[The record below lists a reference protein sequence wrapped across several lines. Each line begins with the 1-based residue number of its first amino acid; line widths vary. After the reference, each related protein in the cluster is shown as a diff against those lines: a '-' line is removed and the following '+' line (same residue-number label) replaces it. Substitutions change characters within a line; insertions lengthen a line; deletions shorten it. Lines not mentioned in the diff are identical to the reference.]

1 MNQAHIVLID
11 THGAIIDY
19 RVDAETL
26 ASIFTQ
32 LQATGERMTF
42 PVIRSEYLKVETPK
56 PVAPVAEPEPEVP
69 DVTPKYVG
77 SYWRVFHGLVAGWLE
92 VEFDSKP
99 IPYVRQE
106 LKDNGYRWNPRAER
120 WYGPEDRLP
129 VWLAGAED
137 IKDPEPVEVVEPEVV
152 DPLDDIPTIGG
163 SGSRC
168 KPVTFD
174 QPVSTLPDPGAVVRL
189 TGGFDEPSIARGDSW
204 TDSIVEDSGDE
215 PSADDDAAFLASLN
229 DLFKGS

>member
-56 PVAPVAEPEPEVP
+56 PVAPVAEPEPEVTDP
-69 DVTPKYVG
+69 MAPVYSG
-77 SYWRVFHGLVAGWLE
+77 AWWRVFNGAHIGWLE

-99 IPYVRQE
+99 IPYIRQE
-106 LKDNGYRWNPRAER
+106 LKDNGYRWNPKAER

-129 VWLAGAED
+129 VWLTGAED
-137 IKDPEPVEVVEPEVV
+137 IKDPEPVEVIEA
-152 DPLDDIPTIGG
+152 DPLDDIPTIGS

-174 QPVSTLPDPGAVVRL
+174 QPVSTLPDPGTVVRL

-204 TDSIVEDSGDE
+204 TDSIVEDSGNE
-215 PSADDDAAFLASLN
+215 PAADDDAFLASLN
-229 DLFKGS
+229 DLFKGN